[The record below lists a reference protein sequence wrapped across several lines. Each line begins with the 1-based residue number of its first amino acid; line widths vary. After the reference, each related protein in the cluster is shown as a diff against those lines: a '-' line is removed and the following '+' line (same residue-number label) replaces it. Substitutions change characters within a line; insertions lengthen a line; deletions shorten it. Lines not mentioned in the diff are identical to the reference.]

1 VAEGTAVEAVT
12 FDYWNT
18 LCCEPPGGYLRGRRL
33 EAMGRVMGDAGVGD
47 AGVVLA
53 AAYDAAWLEYVT
65 SWEANTQY
73 TGRHAARRIAEAV
86 HRHYGMGNGVREQL
100 FAAFAGASRAGAA
113 DLMLVDGVAGALAAL
128 SRLGVSLAIVC
139 DVGFTPS
146 SELRLHLEHHG
157 LLGYF
162 DAWAFSD
169 EVGVY
174 KPDKRIF
181 EHALDGLGSPDPARC
196 AHVGDRRRTDI
207 AGAQALGMRTVRL
220 TTVFDDDPDQGPSG
234 DAVVASYEDL
244 LPALG
249 LA

>member
-1 VAEGTAVEAVT
+1 MVEGTAVEAVT

-53 AAYDAAWLEYVT
+53 GAYDAAWLEYVAA
-65 SWEANTQY
+65 WEANSQY
-73 TGRHAARRIAEAV
+73 TWRHAARSIADAI
-86 HRHYGMGNGVREQL
+86 HRHYGLGNGVRGQL
-100 FAAFAGASRAGAA
+100 FDAFASASRAGAA
-113 DLMLVDGVAGALAAL
+113 ELVLVDRVADTLA
-128 SRLGVSLAIVC
+128 SLGQLGLPLAIVC

-146 SELRLHLEHHG
+146 SELRRHLEHHG

-181 EHALDGLGSPDPARC
+181 EHALEGLGSPDPSRC
-196 AHVGDRRRTDI
+196 VHIGDRRRTDV
-207 AGAQALGMRTVRL
+207 AGAQALGMRAVRL
-220 TTVFDDDPDQGPSG
+220 TAVFDDDPDQGPSG
-234 DAVVASYEDL
+234 DAVVGSYDDL

-249 LA
+249 LG

>member
-1 VAEGTAVEAVT
+1 
-12 FDYWNT
+12 
-18 LCCEPPGGYLRGRRL
+18 
-33 EAMGRVMGDAGVGD
+33 MGDAGVGD

-53 AAYDAAWLEYVT
+53 AAYDAAWLEYQA
-65 SWEANTQY
+65 SWEANVQY
-73 TGRHAARRIAEAV
+73 TGRHAARGIADAV
-86 HRHYGMGNGVREQL
+86 HRHYGLGHNGVRQQL
-100 FAAFAGASRAGAA
+100 FDAFASASRAGAA
-113 DLMLVDGVAGALAAL
+113 ELTLVDGVADALAAL
-128 SRLGVSLAIVC
+128 RHLGVSLAIVC

-146 SELRLHLEHHG
+146 SELRRHLEHHG

-181 EHALDGLGSPDPARC
+181 ERALDGVGSPHPSRC

-207 AGAQALGMRTVRL
+207 AGAQALGMRAVRL
-220 TTVFDDDPDQGPSG
+220 AAVFEDDPDQGPSG
-234 DAVVASYEDL
+234 DAVVTSYEDL